1 MIVESILLC
10 DSRES
15 ANRVYGNS
23 VKSRIEQQIGVTQ
36 VFTKADVLAKPK
48 AFSKTRFIFS
58 TWGMPKFTEEEISVC
73 FPSLECI
80 FYAAGTVQAFAR
92 PFLQRGVRIVSAWAA
107 NAVPVAEVT
116 VSQIILANKGYFAAC
131 PAYSQNTPHPPVGG
145 IDSIYPGS
153 FDTLVG
159 IIGAGKVGSLVI
171 RMLQAHRLKVLV
183 YDPFLSAKRS
193 QELGAEPASLERIFS
208 ECQVISNHMAN
219 NAQTVGMLNKK
230 LFSLM
235 RPTATFI
242 NTGRGA
248 QVVEEDLVQAMQER
262 PYAAALLDVTYPE
275 PPEADSLLYRQP
287 NIFLSPHL
295 ADSSGNE
302 VMRMAEYVLDEYD
315 RMQNALP
322 LRYEVTM
329 DMLNSMA

>member
-262 PYAAALLDVTYPE
+262 PYAQPYWTSHTPNLRKRTAYFIASRTFSFPRIWQAALETKSC
-275 PPEADSLLYRQP
+275 AWQNMCWTSMTACR
-287 NIFLSPHL
+287 
-295 ADSSGNE
+295 
-302 VMRMAEYVLDEYD
+302 MRFHF
-315 RMQNALP
+315 
-322 LRYEVTM
+322 
-329 DMLNSMA
+329 DMR

>member
-145 IDSIYPGS
+145 IDSI
-153 FDTLVG
+153 
-159 IIGAGKVGSLVI
+159 
-171 RMLQAHRLKVLV
+171 
-183 YDPFLSAKRS
+183 
-193 QELGAEPASLERIFS
+193 
-208 ECQVISNHMAN
+208 
-219 NAQTVGMLNKK
+219 
-230 LFSLM
+230 
-235 RPTATFI
+235 
-242 NTGRGA
+242 
-248 QVVEEDLVQAMQER
+248 
-262 PYAAALLDVTYPE
+262 
-275 PPEADSLLYRQP
+275 
-287 NIFLSPHL
+287 
-295 ADSSGNE
+295 
-302 VMRMAEYVLDEYD
+302 
-315 RMQNALP
+315 
-322 LRYEVTM
+322 
-329 DMLNSMA
+329 

>member
-242 NTGRGA
+242 NTGRGGA
-248 QVVEEDLVQAMQER
+248 GGGGRSGAGHARASVCS
-262 PYAAALLDVTYPE
+262 
-275 PPEADSLLYRQP
+275 SLTGRHIPRTSGSGQP
-287 NIFLSPHL
+287 TLSPAEHFPFP
-295 ADSSGNE
+295 ASGRQLWKRSHAHGRIC
-302 VMRMAEYVLDEYD
+302 VGRV
-315 RMQNALP
+315 
-322 LRYEVTM
+322 
-329 DMLNSMA
+329 

>member
-23 VKSRIEQQIGVTQ
+23 VKSRREQQIGVTQ
-36 VFTKADVLAKPK
+36 VFTKADVLA
-48 AFSKTRFIFS
+48 
-58 TWGMPKFTEEEISVC
+58 
-73 FPSLECI
+73 
-80 FYAAGTVQAFAR
+80 
-92 PFLQRGVRIVSAWAA
+92 
-107 NAVPVAEVT
+107 
-116 VSQIILANKGYFAAC
+116 
-131 PAYSQNTPHPPVGG
+131 NTPHPPVGG

-295 ADSSGNE
+295 AGSSGNE